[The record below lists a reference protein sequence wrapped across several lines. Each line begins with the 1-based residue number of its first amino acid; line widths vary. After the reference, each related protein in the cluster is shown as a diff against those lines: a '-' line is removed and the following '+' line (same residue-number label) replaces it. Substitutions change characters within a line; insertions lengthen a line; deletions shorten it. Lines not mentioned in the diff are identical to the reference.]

1 MSVRELYEFDTPDRF
16 VVGTVGQPGERAFYL
31 QATKQRRT
39 ITVAIEKGQARVLA
53 DGLSRILDELH
64 RSGLNVPMFEPGD
77 LDLEPLTQPID
88 PEFHAQSMGLA
99 WNEDAQLLTLE
110 VHDEAEDPSTI
121 PDVEDDPDDGP
132 ACLRVR
138 LNLHQAR
145 SFISR
150 TQKVVAAGR
159 QPCSFCQ
166 LPLEPTGHICP
177 RSNGYLRSAL

>member
-1 MSVRELYEFDTPDRF
+1 MRELYEYEVPDRF

-31 QATKQRRT
+31 QATKNRRITT
-39 ITVAIEKGQARVLA
+39 IAIEKGQARVLA

-64 RSGLNVPMFEPGD
+64 RSGLQVPMMEPGD

-99 WNEDAQLLTLE
+99 WNEDTQLLTLE
-110 VHDEAEDPSTI
+110 VHDEAEEPSDI
-121 PDVEDDPDDGP
+121 PDVEEDAEDGP
-132 ACLRVR
+132 ACMRVR
-138 LNLHQAR
+138 LTLNQAR

-150 TQKVVAAGR
+150 TNKVVAAGR
-159 QPCSFCQ
+159 QPCQFCQ
-166 LPLEPTGHICP
+166 LPLEPSGHVCP